1 MKNEFLKMTLAII
14 ALIVLCSF
22 GCTDPKIAADDRMQE
37 ARAASIVAYLA
48 APPKPAFAPPDVI
61 VPEPDPISTPE
72 VDDDGDAAFTNVPFL
87 TFAAL
92 KTEVPAKEPEK
103 TPEPKKKETP
113 APTPKVES
121 PDPRKCPGGKCNLP
135 QPNRRR
141 APLRRFFGF

>member
-1 MKNEFLKMTLAII
+1 MKNECLKMTLAII
-14 ALIVLCSF
+14 ALIVICSF

-48 APPKPAFAPPDVI
+48 APPKPSFEPAPLM
-61 VPEPDPISTPE
+61 PEPDPISTPE
-72 VDDDGDAAFTNVPFL
+72 VDDGGDAAFTEVPFL

-92 KTEVPAKEPEK
+92 KTEVPAKEPEQ

-113 APTPKVES
+113 APTPKVEA

>member
-1 MKNEFLKMTLAII
+1 MNSFKI
-14 ALIVLCSF
+14 ALIALKLAMLLFAV

-72 VDDDGDAAFTNVPFL
+72 VDDGGDAAFTEVPFL

-92 KTEVPAKEPEK
+92 KTELPAKGPEQ

-113 APTPKVES
+113 APTPKVEA